1 MNTREQQTQERPIVS
16 PPSVEDE
23 RVRHE
28 EARDTG
34 EAFLVAAD
42 AAIERALSGNAEA
55 FLTQNRQLGGQ

>member
-1 MNTREQQTQERPIVS
+1 MNTREQHPHERPVPS
-16 PPSVEDE
+16 PTPAEPQPE
-23 RVRHE
+23 RHAEVR
-28 EARDTG
+28 EAG

>member
-1 MNTREQQTQERPIVS
+1 MNTRERHPQERPVPS
-16 PPSVEDE
+16 PTPAEPEPE
-23 RVRHE
+23 RHAEVR
-28 EARDTG
+28 EAG